1 MASLVV
7 TEEKNFN
14 HILRIMN
21 TNIKGKQKVM
31 FALTGIKGIGKRFSN
46 LVLKR
51 AGVDLNKRAGELSE
65 EEINHIV
72 TIIQNPLEHQI
83 PEWFL
88 NRQHDVTTGLSSHVA
103 ANNLDAK
110 LREDLEKMKKMMLH
124 RGLRHW
130 WGLRVR
136 GQKTKTT
143 GRKGKTV
150 GVSKKK

>member
-31 FALTGIKGIGKRFSN
+31 FALTGIKGIGRRFSN
-46 LVLKR
+46 LILKR
-51 AGVDLNKRAGELSE
+51 AGVDLTKRAGELSE
-65 EEINHIV
+65 DEINKIV
-72 TIIQNPLEHQI
+72 TIVQNPLEHQI
-83 PEWFL
+83 PQWFL
-88 NRQHDVTTGLSSHVA
+88 NRQVDITTGVSSHLA

-110 LREDLEKMKKMMLH
+110 LREDLERMKKMMLH

-130 WGLRVR
+130 WGVKVR

>member
-31 FALTGIKGIGKRFSN
+31 FALTGIKGIGRRFSN

-51 AGVDLNKRAGELSE
+51 AGVDLNKRAGELTE
-65 EEINHIV
+65 DEINQIV
-72 TIIQNPLEHQI
+72 TIVQNPLEHQI
-83 PEWFL
+83 PQWFL
-88 NRQHDVTTGLSSHVA
+88 NRQVDITTGVSSHLA

-110 LREDLEKMKKMMLH
+110 LREDLERMKKMMMH

-130 WGLRVR
+130 WGIKVR
-136 GQKTKTT
+136 GQRTKTT

>member
-31 FALTGIKGIGKRFSN
+31 FALTGIKGIGRRFSN

-51 AGVDLNKRAGELSE
+51 AGVDLNKRAGELTE
-65 EEINHIV
+65 DEINQIV
-72 TIIQNPLEHQI
+72 TIVQNPLEHQI
-83 PEWFL
+83 PQWFL
-88 NRQHDVTTGLSSHVA
+88 NRQVDITTGVSSHLA

-110 LREDLEKMKKMMLH
+110 MREDLERMKKMMMH

-130 WGLRVR
+130 WGIKVR
-136 GQKTKTT
+136 GQRTKTT

>member
-31 FALTGIKGIGKRFSN
+31 FALTGIKGIGRRFSN

-51 AGVDLNKRAGELSE
+51 AGVDLNKRAGELTE
-65 EEINHIV
+65 DEINQIV
-72 TIIQNPLEHQI
+72 TIVQNPLEHQI
-83 PEWFL
+83 PQWFL
-88 NRQHDVTTGLSSHVA
+88 NRQVDIVTGVSSHLA

-110 LREDLEKMKKMMLH
+110 LREDLERMKKMMMH

-130 WGLRVR
+130 WGIKVR
-136 GQKTKTT
+136 GQRTKTT

>member
-31 FALTGIKGIGKRFSN
+31 FALTGIKGIGRRFSN

-51 AGVDLNKRAGELSE
+51 AGVDLNKRAGELTE
-65 EEINHIV
+65 DEINQIV
-72 TIIQNPLEHQI
+72 TIVQNPLEHQI
-83 PEWFL
+83 PQWFL
-88 NRQHDVTTGLSSHVA
+88 NRQVDITTGVSSHLA

-110 LREDLEKMKKMMLH
+110 LREDLERMKKMMLH

-130 WGLRVR
+130 WGIKVR
-136 GQKTKTT
+136 GQRTKTT

>member
-21 TNIKGKQKVM
+21 TNIKGKQKVT
-31 FALTGIKGIGKRFSN
+31 FALTGIKGIGRRFSN
-46 LVLKR
+46 LILKR
-51 AGVDLNKRAGELSE
+51 AGVDLTKRAGELTE
-65 EEINHIV
+65 DEINKIV
-72 TIIQNPLEHQI
+72 TIVQNPLEHQI
-83 PEWFL
+83 PQWFL
-88 NRQHDVTTGLSSHVA
+88 NRQVDITTGVSSHLA

-110 LREDLEKMKKMMLH
+110 MREDLERMKKMMLH

-130 WGLRVR
+130 WGVKVR

>member
-1 MASLVV
+1 
-7 TEEKNFN
+7 
-14 HILRIMN
+14 MN

-51 AGVDLNKRAGELSE
+51 AGVDLNKRAGELTE
-65 EEINHIV
+65 EEINKVV
-72 TIIQNPLEHQI
+72 TIVQNPLEHQI
-83 PEWFL
+83 PNWFV
-88 NRQHDVTTGLSSHVA
+88 NRQEDVVTGTTSHVA

-110 LREDLEKMKKMMLH
+110 LREDLERMKKMMLH

-130 WGLRVR
+130 WGLKVR

-143 GRKGKTV
+143 GRKGKTI